1 MPGHSRPKDGVASAS
16 LWPGHPRLRRQA
28 RSKTWMAGSS
38 LVKPGHDDA
47 DGSMSATPGL
57 SVELW
62 SRLHLIS
69 FRTAG
74 PLT

>member
-1 MPGHSRPKDGVASAS
+1 
-16 LWPGHPRLRRQA
+16 
-28 RSKTWMAGSS
+28 MAGSS